1 MMKVLLITPSY
12 FPIVGGSETLTLN
25 LATKLNEHCTGADI
39 LTLNMNEKWKPKWK
53 ELVEEDILF
62 KVFKEPALN
71 LLPELPNPLNSL
83 LRTNVIPFPNFLKK
97 AQHYDIL
104 HFVGEADLSLPLFSH
119 FISKPRVMHC
129 VGLFRNGGLY
139 YYYTFRRFYL
149 RKIFKKFFS
158 NLANLFLVSSFE
170 EQNILAE
177 LGVPISKVVTLPDGV
192 DIHVF
197 KPYLARKTDNTILF
211 VGRIDR
217 IKGLHLLIR
226 ALSYLKT
233 PVRLVIIGPRWDS
246 EYFDEIEQMCR
257 VIIRKGF
264 HKIEMYGQMNQDD
277 LVPWYQQA
285 TLLVCPYLY
294 ETHSNVVREALACG
308 TPVISAGTHFL
319 QNGSDGILV
328 VPKDPIKIADAIEKL
343 LEDAKLR
350 NDYSRLGRKLME
362 EYFSWEC
369 VIQKL
374 NNIYSMMLE

>member
-1 MMKVLLITPSY
+1 
-12 FPIVGGSETLTLN
+12 
-25 LATKLNEHCTGADI
+25 
-39 LTLNMNEKWKPKWK
+39 
-53 ELVEEDILF
+53 
-62 KVFKEPALN
+62 
-71 LLPELPNPLNSL
+71 
-83 LRTNVIPFPNFLKK
+83 
-97 AQHYDIL
+97 
-104 HFVGEADLSLPLFSH
+104 
-119 FISKPRVMHC
+119 
-129 VGLFRNGGLY
+129 
-139 YYYTFRRFYL
+139 
-149 RKIFKKFFS
+149 
-158 NLANLFLVSSFE
+158 
-170 EQNILAE
+170 
-177 LGVPISKVVTLPDGV
+177 
-192 DIHVF
+192 
-197 KPYLARKTDNTILF
+197 